1 MKIVFMGTSKFAAK
15 SLQKIIDDGYDVPL
29 VVTQPEKKGNRNKII
44 PSPVKTMA
52 FENGI
57 DIGQPMSI
65 RKEEAFIEKLKKISP
80 DMIVVAAFGQILPES
95 VLNIPLFGC
104 INVHGSLLPKLRG
117 ASPMQAAILAG
128 MDETGVTIMRIEKG
142 MDTGDMISKVT
153 CDIRGKDIVEVS
165 EILASKGAQ
174 LLSKTIPNIIN
185 GNAIYEKQDDSKAT
199 YAKMISKKD
208 GMTDFSESAIMVDR
222 KIRAYLEWPTCYSYI
237 QGKQVKFYKSEV
249 LNVNPDGR
257 FGTVSDINKNSYSI
271 NCGEGKILITE
282 QQLQGKKRMSAG
294 DFLRGYKLSVG
305 DRFELKED

>member
-29 VVTQPEKKGNRNKII
+29 VVTQPDKKGNRNKII